1 MFRIFL
7 TMLLVGML
15 ITTSFAAPDDRG
27 QRGTYLALSGAVA
40 MGTADDD
47 KGRSAGSHLGHSY
60 HLRFGEEVFD
70 RLTLGMMLTGGSAK
84 ANQDLYELLFGGLL
98 VDLSWQF
105 MSDVP
110 LSLLI
115 ATGLGGAKIDPVGVD
130 EFTGTVAG
138 AIHVIGLQ
146 YDFHWRQSSG
156 AQWTLSPC
164 LRAQFLPASGDA
176 LAQVTTWSHGL
187 EAAWSWGR

>member
-1 MFRIFL
+1 MFRVFL
-7 TMLLVGML
+7 TVVFIGALNN
-15 ITTSFAAPDDRG
+15 TSVSAPDDRG
-27 QRGTYLALSGAVA
+27 QRGTYLALSGSLAI
-40 MGTADDD
+40 GTADDD
-47 KGRSAGSHLGHSY
+47 SGRSAGSHLGHSY

-70 RLTLGMMLTGGSAK
+70 RLTLGMMLTGGTAK
-84 ANQDLYELLFGGLL
+84 ANQDLYDVFFGGLL

-115 ATGLGGAKIDPVGVD
+115 ATGLGGASIDSVGED
-130 EFTGTVAG
+130 GFTGTVAG
-138 AIHVIGLQ
+138 AIHVIGMQ

-164 LRAQFLPASGDA
+164 LRSQFLPASGDA
-176 LAQVTTWSHGL
+176 LAQVTTWSVGV